1 VSSLHRPEAAV
12 PVSVRVGRP
21 RIALRLHYRTARDR
35 RGRRCAPGPVRATVR
50 GRDIR
55 FVRGIRFQ
63 VGSRKLRRILVR
75 RLPIT
80 RIAIRPR
87 RIRARRY
94 RVRANLRLMDGQLL
108 RLSRT
113 FRGCR

>member
-1 VSSLHRPEAAV
+1 V
-12 PVSVRVGRP
+12 PVIRGRP
-21 RIALRLHYRTARDR
+21 RITMRLRYRSARDR

-55 FVRGIRFQ
+55 FVRRAGFL
-63 VGSRKLRRILVR
+63 VGSRKLKRILVR

-80 RIAIRPR
+80 RIVIRPR
-87 RIRARRY
+87 RLQARRY
-94 RVRANLRLMDGQLL
+94 RVRAGLRLKDGRML
-108 RLSRT
+108 RLTRT